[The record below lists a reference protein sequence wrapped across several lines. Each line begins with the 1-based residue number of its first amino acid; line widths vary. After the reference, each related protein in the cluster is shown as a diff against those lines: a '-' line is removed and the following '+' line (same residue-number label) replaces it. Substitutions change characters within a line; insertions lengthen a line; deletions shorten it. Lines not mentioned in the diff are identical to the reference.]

1 MKTLTL
7 STILVALVATG
18 LAACG
23 DKNKKTATTTE
34 TASDTSRG
42 PDGEAGKDES
52 SGEQDLA
59 ARDPS
64 LTPVIF
70 FEFDSST
77 LSQEAR
83 DELAENAEWLKQD
96 PARTL
101 TIEGHTDEVGTT
113 EYNVALGERRAR
125 AAHEYIVA
133 LGIDASRVQILSYG
147 EEKPASSEDSQN
159 RRAMFIATKK

>member
-113 EYNVALGERRAR
+113 EYNVALG
-125 AAHEYIVA
+125 
-133 LGIDASRVQILSYG
+133 IDASRVQILSYG